1 MIEEIFRELYKAP
14 VEFRWALANSGLKA
28 LITGESQDVS
38 PFGKRGRL
46 IRRLVGFACTFGAAR
61 LVVALTALA
70 EVTRFMY
77 QARRVQP
84 LRLPAKCR
92 IFVGFGAGPEEEM
105 WRTFEEESDELAIRL
120 DETLPDTF
128 LAYHRPSVFEL
139 WKQIWRE
146 SGAVLPFLLKS
157 ELEPVALFRKNTLTF
172 AALRMAKYILY
183 RTWWAGVEDSSISE
197 VVFISAA
204 TPAFACIDAG
214 MALVEYRQHGL
225 HRKSLLMPSF
235 HVLKLLTQIEADYY
249 QQYLPTSEI
258 KVLRPQQR
266 VERHL
271 PCILVASIYE
281 VPGLYKNQDLAR
293 VQSLVLW
300 ANQNNLEV
308 IIRKHPK
315 ETDSF
320 WQTHFPKLE
329 IDATQDRFEDALMR
343 IKPVFVA
350 SWFSTS
356 LVDAL
361 LANVI
366 PISVMEPGDQHIQ
379 DLVFDLLKHCLLW
392 PQHQMTMDALVGGNT
407 DVESVVLGLLSND
420 TDVLDVTNQPVI
432 I

>member
-14 VEFRWALANSGLKA
+14 VEFRWALANSGLQK
-28 LITGESQDVS
+28 IMTGEAWDVS
-38 PFGKRGRL
+38 PFGRRGRL

-197 VVFISAA
+197 VVFLSAA

-214 MALVEYRQHGL
+214 MAPVEYRQHGL
-225 HRKSLLMPSF
+225 HRKSILMPSF
-235 HVLKLLTQIEADYY
+235 HVLKLLTQVEADCY

-258 KVLRPQQR
+258 NVLRPQQR
-266 VERHL
+266 VTQHL
-271 PCILVASIYE
+271 PHILVASIYD
-281 VPGLYKNQDLAR
+281 VPGLYKIKDLAR

-308 IIRKHPK
+308 IIRKHPR
-315 ETDSF
+315 ETDNF
-320 WQTHFPKLE
+320 WNAHFPELQV
-329 IDATQDRFEDALMR
+329 DVTRDRFEDALMR

-361 LANVI
+361 FANVI
-366 PISVMEPGDQHIQ
+366 PVSVVEPGDQHIQ

-420 TDVLDVTNQPVI
+420 IDISDVINHPVI